1 MNSAYG
7 KVLFFVA
14 SRKSL
19 ASSGVPY
26 PPFDLPTISSLALA
40 YYVLFA
46 ELYSEITSLPADLK
60 IRQNIRRVAKDD
72 TTLLRSIATAEKEK
86 EVESVEMIA
95 TRKQQ
100 RN

>member
-1 MNSAYG
+1 M
-7 KVLFFVA
+7 
-14 SRKSL
+14 
-19 ASSGVPY
+19 
-26 PPFDLPTISSLALA
+26 ALA
-40 YYVLFA
+40 YYVMFA
-46 ELYSEITSLPADLK
+46 ELYSETTSLPAVIK

-100 RN
+100 SN